1 MTRTWRDRVRLSAG
15 LLLAVLAG
23 RAVAQPPPPADLVL
37 RNGHVLT
44 VDARDTVAAALA
56 VRDGRIVAVGAD
68 SAVRPYIGRGTRV
81 IDLHG
86 RTATPGL
93 IDTHAHLLEGGLD
106 EVYAVALSGARSI
119 ADIRRLVADRV
130 RTLKPGEWVTGSGWD
145 EGKLT
150 EARYVHAS
158 DLDDVAPAN
167 PVWLEHTTGH
177 YGVANSRALALA
189 GIGAET
195 PDPTAGTIDRDAQ
208 GRPTGVLK
216 EAATDRILKLLPA
229 VTSLQRRTAIREM
242 LTHMGREGMTGIKDP
257 SIDDGDWAAYASLAA
272 THQLT
277 AHVCVLWAGGTTIEQ
292 TRALLARLATL
303 PRPPQTATGG
313 DLMSC
318 GVKLYLDGSGG
329 ARTAWVYDDWH
340 RNSTEIDAGNHGYPL
355 IDPEVYRAQVRL
367 IHGAGVHVG
376 THAIGDR
383 AIDWAVDTYDQ
394 VLSEAP
400 KPGLRHSIIHA
411 NIPSDHAIGTM
422 ARLQRE
428 HDAAYPEAQGPF
440 IWWIGDTY
448 AGTFGP
454 QRAARL
460 NPFHSYLEHGVRWGG
475 GSDYPVTPLPARYGL
490 WSSVA
495 RETLQG
501 TYGRHPFGVAES
513 VDVHTALRSY
523 TIWAAHQLFIDD
535 EAGSLESGKSADI
548 AVWDRNPYDMPAAA
562 LHDLTCELTIF
573 RGRVVYEAK
582 RRRGR

>member
-1 MTRTWRDRVRLSAG
+1 MTTHARVRGCCAAG
-15 LLLAVLAG
+15 LLIGLLSAHAS
-23 RAVAQPPPPADLVL
+23 AQPAPADLVL

-44 VDARDTVAAALA
+44 VDASDTVAAALA
-56 VRDGRIVAVGAD
+56 VRDGRIVAVGTDA
-68 SAVRPYIGRGTRV
+68 AIRPYVGRGTRV
-81 IDLHG
+81 VDLRG

-93 IDTHAHLLEGGLD
+93 IDTHAHLLEGGLA
-106 EVYAVALSGARSI
+106 EVYDVELSGARSI
-119 ADIRRLVADRV
+119 ADIRRLVAERV
-130 RTLKPGEWVTGSGWD
+130 RKLKPGEWVEGSGWD
-145 EGKLT
+145 EGKLA
-150 EARYVHAS
+150 EARYIHAS

-167 PVWLEHTTGH
+167 PVWLDHTTGH

-189 GIGAET
+189 KIAAET
-195 PDPTAGTIDRDAQ
+195 PDPPAGTIDRDAQ

-216 EAATDRILKLLPA
+216 EAAADRIRQLLPS
-229 VTSLQRRTAIREM
+229 VTPEQRRTAIREM
-242 LTHMGREGMTGIKDP
+242 LAQLAREGMTGVKDP
-257 SIDDGDWAAYASLAA
+257 NIDGNDWAAYAALAA
-272 THQLT
+272 TRQLT
-277 AHVCVLWAGGTTIEQ
+277 AHVCVLWGGGSTLEE
-292 TRALLARLATL
+292 TRSLLARLATL
-303 PRPPQTATGG
+303 PRPPPGG

-318 GVKLYLDGSGG
+318 GVKLFLDGSGG
-329 ARTAWVYDDWH
+329 ARTAWMYDDWH
-340 RNSTEIDAGNHGYPL
+340 RDSTEIDAGNRGYSL

-367 IHGAGVHVG
+367 IHGAGLHVG

-411 NIPSDHAIGTM
+411 NIPSDHAIDTM
-422 ARLQRE
+422 ARLQHD
-428 HDAAYPEAQGPF
+428 HDAGFPEAQGPF

-454 QRAARL
+454 QRALRL
-460 NPFHSYLEHGVRWGG
+460 NPFRSYLAHGVRWGG

-501 TYGRHPFGVAES
+501 TYGRHPFGLAES
-513 VDVHTALRSY
+513 VDAHVALRSY

-548 AVWDRNPYDMPAAA
+548 AVWDHNPYDVPAAA
-562 LHDLTCELTIF
+562 LRDLKCELTIF
-573 RGRVVYEAK
+573 RGRVVYEAART
-582 RRRGR
+582 RRR